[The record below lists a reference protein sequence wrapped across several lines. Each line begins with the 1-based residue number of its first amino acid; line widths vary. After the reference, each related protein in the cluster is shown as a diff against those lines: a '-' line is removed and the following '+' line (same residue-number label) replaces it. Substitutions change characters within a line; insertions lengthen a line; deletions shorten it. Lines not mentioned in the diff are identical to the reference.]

1 MNSTTKQQAEN
12 DLEMNKTS
20 DNIADDKYFKS
31 EEFVSDLLALTSRQ
45 LVTVKATLKKHYN
58 IDVNLVLRGE

>member
-1 MNSTTKQQAEN
+1 
-12 DLEMNKTS
+12 MNKTS
-20 DNIADDKYFKS
+20 NNIADDKYFKS

-45 LVTVKATLKKHYN
+45 LVTVKATLKKYYN